1 MHHLVFLLFSANAEP
16 TRPPL
21 RTISDDAMRMAKRA
35 AVVLLVSITINYNAI
50 FFKKY
55 ESK

>member
-1 MHHLVFLLFSANAEP
+1 
-16 TRPPL
+16 
-21 RTISDDAMRMAKRA
+21 MRMAKRA
-35 AVVLLVSITINYNAI
+35 AVVLLESITIDDNAI